1 MSIGLIT
8 SETRFGGL
16 CAAAYSD
23 DKGRVRHVLPRAKVD
38 STSVPSGNSLF
49 SGLSEP
55 LIRLISE
62 IAQVCKR
69 PKGATMFFEG
79 DPALGVYILYEGR
92 ANVITVDSEGKTLIL
107 RVALPGD
114 VLGLNSVL
122 AGTSHAVTVETL
134 QSSQFAFIGREDF
147 LEFLKEH
154 SDACLYFA
162 RRLGQDCQCAYNVV
176 RSMVG
181 PVSRRLARFLV
192 SCCGSSR
199 ENKRIIRV
207 QLFLNHGAIAQR
219 IGCSRETVSR
229 VLSSFKR
236 RGVAELAGTTL
247 LIHDRAA
254 LESLSLS

>member
-1 MSIGLIT
+1 MSIGLVT
-8 SETRFGGL
+8 FKARFGGPY
-16 CAAAYSD
+16 AATYSED
-23 DKGRVRHVLPRAKVD
+23 NARVRHVLPRAQAD
-38 STSVPSGNSLF
+38 STSVPAGNSLF
-49 SGLSEP
+49 SDLSEP
-55 LIRLISE
+55 SIRVINE
-62 IAQVCKR
+62 IARVCRR
-69 PKGATMFFEG
+69 PKGAIMFFEG

-107 RVALPGD
+107 KVALPGD
-114 VLGLNSVL
+114 VLGVNSVFADTL
-122 AGTSHAVTVETL
+122 QAVTVETIEPCR
-134 QSSQFAFIGREDF
+134 FAFIAGEDF

-154 SDACLYFA
+154 SDACLYFV
-162 RRLGQDCQCAYNVV
+162 RRLGQDCQCAYDVV

-192 SCCGSSR
+192 SCCGSGR

-207 QLFLNHGAIAQR
+207 QLFLTHEAIAQR

-236 RGVAELAGTTL
+236 RGVAELTGTTL
-247 LIHDRAA
+247 LVHDRAA

>member
-1 MSIGLIT
+1 
-8 SETRFGGL
+8 
-16 CAAAYSD
+16 
-23 DKGRVRHVLPRAKVD
+23 LPRAKAD
-38 STSVPSGNSLF
+38 STHVPPDNCF
-49 SGLSEP
+49 FPDLSEP
-55 LIRLISE
+55 SIRAISE
-62 IAQVCKR
+62 IAQVSSR
-69 PKGATMFFEG
+69 PKGAIMFFEG

-92 ANVITVDSEGKTLIL
+92 ANVISVDSEGKTLIL
-107 RVALPGD
+107 KVALPGD
-114 VLGLNSVL
+114 VLGVNSVFADTL
-122 AGTSHAVTVETL
+122 QAVTVETIEPCR
-134 QSSQFAFIGREDF
+134 FAFIAGEDF

-162 RRLGQDCQCAYNVV
+162 RRLGQDCQCAYDVV

-192 SCCGSSR
+192 SCCGSGR

-207 QLFLNHGAIAQR
+207 QLVLTHEAIAQR

-236 RGVAELAGTTL
+236 RGVVELAGTTL
-247 LIHDRAA
+247 LVHDRAA